1 MIAIHQNKVKYVQ
14 SHFSEKI
21 KNQRKKALKNLITL
35 EINTRD
41 LNDKIYLK
49 KVITLFENNED
60 ILIWDLKMLKD
71 QKDKLGKVPT
81 KPKLDKNGKKTGIFY
96 KTEIKDKILTALGY
110 TSLRSS
116 FYPEYFKEI
125 GIKACVY
132 CNSQHTITVEKTL
145 NSNDYSAKF
154 EVDHFHSKSEYPFL
168 SICLFNLYPACRSC
182 NGVKSDNPIEFKL
195 YTDDISKTIKSDF
208 NFKLTPYSKSKYL
221 ITKDSNDIDFIFN
234 EPMPE
239 DLKSK
244 TFEETFHI
252 NGIYKTQTD
261 LIEEL
266 IIKSQI
272 YNKSYLKTLKHS
284 FDKLSIQPELF
295 KRTLIG
301 NYTEDKDLHKRPMSK
316 FVMDIAKD
324 LGLI

>member
-1 MIAIHQNKVKYVQ
+1 
-14 SHFSEKI
+14 
-21 KNQRKKALKNLITL
+21 
-35 EINTRD
+35 
-41 LNDKIYLK
+41 
-49 KVITLFENNED
+49 
-60 ILIWDLKMLKD
+60 
-71 QKDKLGKVPT
+71 
-81 KPKLDKNGKKTGIFY
+81 
-96 KTEIKDKILTALGY
+96 
-110 TSLRSS
+110 
-116 FYPEYFKEI
+116 
-125 GIKACVY
+125 
-132 CNSQHTITVEKTL
+132 
-145 NSNDYSAKF
+145 
-154 EVDHFHSKSEYPFL
+154 
-168 SICLFNLYPACRSC
+168 
-182 NGVKSDNPIEFKL
+182 
-195 YTDDISKTIKSDF
+195 
-208 NFKLTPYSKSKYL
+208 
-221 ITKDSNDIDFIFN
+221 
-234 EPMPE
+234 MPE